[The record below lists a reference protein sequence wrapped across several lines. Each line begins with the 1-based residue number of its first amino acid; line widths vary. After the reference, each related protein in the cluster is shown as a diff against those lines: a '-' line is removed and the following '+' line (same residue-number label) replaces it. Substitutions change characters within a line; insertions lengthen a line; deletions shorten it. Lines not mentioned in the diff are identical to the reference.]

1 VGPFGPGRVNRLA
14 APGEEATLVNLGFL
28 RPLYDEIG
36 DYVSVYLDTDRAY
49 ENALTAIELRWRAA
63 RQRLAEAGASPASLD
78 AAAAVAG
85 GPGEAARGHAVFA
98 RNGAVAFTGALDA
111 PPRREIARLAPLPHL
126 MPLLAQRRPPI
137 PHVRVSATRASGE
150 IVAIGGSGRGW
161 RDWVAGRGWP
171 VHKTSVGGWSQ
182 DRYQRS
188 VEEAWDENA
197 KALAAEVVAAAG
209 RIGARHV
216 VVAGDGRARSLL
228 LGHLSTPLRESAAV
242 VEEEVSADSQ
252 AMAEGADRALA
263 EWAGRHTRER
273 FDDWRAK
280 LAHGLAVEG
289 LARTMAAFRDGQVSD
304 LFLADD
310 PSSTASAWIGPA
322 GSDLAASE
330 EELLE
335 REVPTPVADRA
346 DAALVRAVVHTEA
359 ELHFL
364 PVDLVEGGDPAACGS
379 IAHPRDGV
387 CATLRFS
394 LEAAD
399 GT

>member
-1 VGPFGPGRVNRLA
+1 VD
-14 APGEEATLVNLGFL
+14 LGFL

-36 DYVSVYLDTDRAY
+36 DYVSVYLDTDRAH

-98 RNGAVAFTGALDA
+98 RDGAVAFTGVLDA

-126 MPLLAQRRPPI
+126 MPLFAQRRPAI
-137 PHVRVSATRASGE
+137 PHVRVSATRAGGE
-150 IVAIGGSGRGW
+150 IVAVGGSGGGW
-161 RDWVAGRGWP
+161 RDWVAGREWP

-182 DRYQRS
+182 PRFQRS

-197 KALAAEVVAAAG
+197 KALAADVVAAAG
-209 RIGARHV
+209 RIGAQHV
-216 VVAGDGRARSLL
+216 VVAGDLRARSLL
-228 LGHLSTPLRESAAV
+228 LDHLSTPLRESAAV
-242 VEEEVSADSQ
+242 LDEEVNADSKP
-252 AMAEGADRALA
+252 MAEAADRALS
-263 EWAGRHTRER
+263 EWAGRHARER
-273 FDDWRAK
+273 FDDWRTK

-304 LFLADD
+304 LFVADD
-310 PSSTASAWIGPA
+310 PSSTASAWIGPSGA
-322 GSDLAASE
+322 DLAASS

-335 REVPTPVADRA
+335 LDVPAPVVDRA
-346 DAALVRAVVHTEA
+346 DAALVRAVVHTDA

-364 PVDLVEGGDPAACGS
+364 PADLVEDGDPAACGG

-399 GT
+399 GP